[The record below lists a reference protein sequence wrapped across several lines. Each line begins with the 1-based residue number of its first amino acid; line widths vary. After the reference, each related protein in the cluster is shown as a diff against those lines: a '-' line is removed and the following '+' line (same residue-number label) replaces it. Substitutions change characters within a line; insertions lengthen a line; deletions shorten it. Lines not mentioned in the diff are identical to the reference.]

1 MSPYHMQ
8 LVDDPREQQKIVR
21 RWTRGS
27 RVPQALHDRAILLRP
42 AERIA
47 LLYPAGVRRG
57 VLFALRNLAAH
68 DRLPRTLPHPTNE
81 LVAAEAYAA
90 GVAKGVT
97 PPPKAVFTQRVEG
110 TIVTIFSAGAERGA
124 MIVLEQAK

>member
-27 RVPQALHDRAILLRP
+27 RVPKELHDRAIHLRP

-47 LLYPAGVRRG
+47 LLYPAGVKRG
-57 VLFALRNLAAH
+57 ALFAIRTLAAH
-68 DRLPRTLPHPTNE
+68 GRLPKRLRGMPDE
-81 LVAAEAYAA
+81 AAEAYANGIA
-90 GVAKGVT
+90 QAVT
-97 PPPKAVFTQRVEG
+97 LPPKAVFTQRVEG

-124 MIVLEQAK
+124 MLVLEQAK